1 MTMPEEFCFC
11 TLAVGKRYRKHAL
24 VLAKDIRKQAPDT
37 SFLVLTDCPS
47 AFAEYSQVIP
57 IKHQLQSV
65 QGYHDKRFVIEK
77 ALLSFDTCMY
87 LDADV
92 RIMSA
97 VPTNMEWLPGITARA
112 GCSILKHNSRGKVS
126 QALPIIE
133 QVAQKLEIDLEETKW
148 FHEFMFTVKKQS
160 GAEIEFLKLW
170 QTISY
175 IFELQNIYDGEG
187 NVMGLAAAKTE
198 LTIRLDSEDRFL
210 FFKDNIEKE
219 RIKHGKSN
227 LENNQALFEAHKE
240 IEYPS
245 RSIWQKAFNKLVK
258 KTIFLY
264 RLLRLRY
271 FAKKDSALQ
280 RLL

>member
-1 MTMPEEFCFC
+1 MPEKFCFC
-11 TLAVGKRYRKHAL
+11 TLAVGERYRKHAL
-24 VLAKDIRKQAPDT
+24 VLAKDIQKQAPNI

-47 AFAEYSQVIP
+47 DFAEYSQVIP
-57 IKHQLQSV
+57 VKHQLQSV
-65 QGYHDKRFVIEK
+65 KGYHDKRFVIEK
-77 ALLSFDTCMY
+77 SLLMFDTCMY

-92 RIMSA
+92 RIISS

-112 GCSILKHNSRGKVS
+112 GCSILKHNSRGGKVS
-126 QALPIIE
+126 KAMPIIE
-133 QVAQKLEIDLEETKW
+133 QVAQKLEIDLEKTKW

-175 IFELQNIYDGEG
+175 LFELQSTYGGEG
-187 NVMGLAAAKTE
+187 NVMGLAAAKVG

-219 RIKHGKSN
+219 RIKYGKSN
-227 LENNQALFEAHKE
+227 LENNQALFKAHKE
-240 IEYPS
+240 IEYPN
-245 RSIWQKAFNKLVK
+245 RSIWQKAFNKLVRK
-258 KTIFLY
+258 ATFVY
-264 RLLRLRY
+264 RHLRLRY
-271 FAKKDSALQ
+271 LAKKDPDFQ